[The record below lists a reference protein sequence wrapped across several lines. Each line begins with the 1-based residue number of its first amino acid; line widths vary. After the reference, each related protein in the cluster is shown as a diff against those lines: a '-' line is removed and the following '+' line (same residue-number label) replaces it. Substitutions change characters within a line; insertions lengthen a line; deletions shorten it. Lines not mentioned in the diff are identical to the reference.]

1 MQLLD
6 IFCEAA
12 DPSLHDLRSTDQK
25 LQKHSFT
32 CDNLIEGNCGFPK
45 GGFLAQAIHKVR
57 YVNAFIHPNESSAC
71 ASPI

>member
-12 DPSLHDLRSTDQK
+12 DPSLHDLRTSDQN
-25 LQKHSFT
+25 LQTPSSPYV
-32 CDNLIEGNCGFPK
+32 NLIGGKSALTK

-57 YVNAFIHPNESSAC
+57 YVNAFYYSY
-71 ASPI
+71 